1 MGPEGESLGKMSS
14 RAANELAARMNL
26 DLYCVAPNANPPVCK
41 ILNYGKFRYEQQKAK
56 KESKKNQHVVETK
69 QIQLHLNIGQHDL
82 LTKAKAA
89 RKFLEE
95 GNRVELCVVFKGREM
110 THPEIGEALRVK
122 FVEEVADVAEIVKT
136 PFWEG
141 KWYKSILGPKK
152 NK

>member
-1 MGPEGESLGKMSS
+1 
-14 RAANELAARMNL
+14 MNL

>member
-1 MGPEGESLGKMSS
+1 MSS